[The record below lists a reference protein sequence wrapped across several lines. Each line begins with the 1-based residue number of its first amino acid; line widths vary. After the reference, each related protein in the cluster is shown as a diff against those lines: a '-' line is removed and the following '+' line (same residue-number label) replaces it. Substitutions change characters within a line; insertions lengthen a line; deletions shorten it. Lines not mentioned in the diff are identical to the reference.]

1 MAGTSQESYYKRR
14 QVCQTVCSRAYG
26 DHRQTCTKE
35 QLATDSNLHNQAYVS
50 VTWQPDGNRKWPA
63 VKCGSADLQ
72 MLTRVKCGLIMR
84 IFRCGFTGKMR
95 TRLRIFTCCFFSA
108 EAGLL
113 LKTKDCTPTL
123 GHTNYT
129 QVLGER
135 FLTCKLRNFF
145 NEVLKQYPK

>member
-1 MAGTSQESYYKRR
+1 
-14 QVCQTVCSRAYG
+14 
-26 DHRQTCTKE
+26 
-35 QLATDSNLHNQAYVS
+35 
-50 VTWQPDGNRKWPA
+50 
-63 VKCGSADLQ
+63 
-72 MLTRVKCGLIMR
+72 MR
-84 IFRCGFTGKMR
+84 IFRCGFMGKMWM
-95 TRLRIFTCCFFSA
+95 RLRIFLCAVYSA

-113 LKTKDCTPTL
+113 LRTEDCTPTL